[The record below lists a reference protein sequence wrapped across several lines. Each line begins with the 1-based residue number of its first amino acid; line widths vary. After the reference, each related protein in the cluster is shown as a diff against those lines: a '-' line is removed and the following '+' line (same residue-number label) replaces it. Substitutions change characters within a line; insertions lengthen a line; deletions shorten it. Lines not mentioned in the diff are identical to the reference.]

1 MFSSAKPQEKRN
13 VTTILHTR
21 LQLMWIK
28 PVLGHFLAC
37 SLLWPCSLTET
48 PDTEL
53 SGKREAEKA
62 RAPLSC
68 YVTGSSSVHTPIYK
82 NSDRDSHPPS
92 CVCRAIEETR
102 RFARINK
109 QNEVYKASTS
119 KSADTS
125 PDSPTLFH
133 LKDFPVTWLQCTFKL
148 VS

>member
-1 MFSSAKPQEKRN
+1 MHFRN
-13 VTTILHTR
+13 VATILHTR

-28 PVLGHFLAC
+28 PVLGHSFLGHSFLAC
-37 SLLWPCSLTET
+37 SLLWPCSLIET

-53 SGKREAEKA
+53 SAKREAEKA

-68 YVTGSSSVHTPIYK
+68 YVTGSSSVHTSIYK
-82 NSDRDSHPPS
+82 NPYRDSHPPS
-92 CVCRAIEETR
+92 RVCRAIEETR

-109 QNEVYKASTS
+109 QNEVYQASTS

-133 LKDFPVTWLQCTFKL
+133 LKDFPVT
-148 VS
+148 